1 LLSLTAARSAYRWL
15 TALLLVD
22 VALQITLAALGVF
35 RARAGEAAKDQSV
48 FDPHRANGYV
58 VILLVLLLLAASLV
72 AKNGRW
78 RVVLPLFV
86 LVLIQVELAHAGTA
100 GGVLHGLV
108 AFLVVGAALEL
119 ARGAWAGASAPAQ

>member
-1 LLSLTAARSAYRWL
+1 MTTAHSAYRWL
-15 TALLLVD
+15 TALLVVD

-35 RARAGEAAKDQSV
+35 RAKSGEAAREQSV

-58 VILLVLLLLAASLV
+58 VILIVLLLLVASLL

-78 RVVLPLFV
+78 RVVLPLLV
-86 LVLIQVELAHAGTA
+86 LVVIQVELAHAGTA

-119 ARGAWAGASAPAQ
+119 ARGAWAGAAAPAQ